1 MYHQYLTRAEAQ
13 AILRVSKSKMFRLIH
28 EGELPAIRVGSTYL
42 ISKTVLENYLKEN
55 NSHNKGEKLQ

>member
-28 EGELPAIRVGSTYL
+28 EGELPATRVGSTYRIRQSDL
-42 ISKTVLENYLKEN
+42 DHYLRN
-55 NSHNKGEKLQ
+55 NTNCKGENK